1 MPRFIEL
8 SHVIEN
14 GMPGFRTTGLDGAPQ
29 EFAVHI
35 RPMRTHAQSR
45 PLYQNK
51 AEFEITEIS
60 LQTSIGTYVDS
71 PYVRYDKK
79 RDIAGLALE
88 ELILPGVVID
98 LTQVLPEQ
106 AATPAD
112 LEKGLGDADDIAG
125 KAVLCRF
132 GWDRFWG
139 MGEYY
144 SYPFLSRAALHWL
157 IDAKVKLVG
166 VDTINIDDGT
176 DLERPAHSW
185 LLKHDILIVENLRN
199 LAALPGS
206 SFRFYALPAI
216 VKGAAS
222 MPVRAFAELSD

>member
-1 MPRFIEL
+1 MPRFVEL

-14 GMPGFRTTGLDGAPQ
+14 GMPGFRTTGLDGDPQ

-60 LQTSIGTYVDS
+60 MQTSIGTYVDS
-71 PYVRYDKK
+71 PYVRYEKK
-79 RDIAGLALE
+79 RDIAALALE
-88 ELILPGVVID
+88 ELILPGVVVD
-98 LTQVLPEQ
+98 LAHLAADQPAQV
-106 AATPAD
+106 AD
-112 LEKGLGDADDIAG
+112 LENSLGAAGDIAG

-132 GWDRFWG
+132 GWERFWG
-139 MGEYY
+139 MPEYY
-144 SYPFLSRAALHWL
+144 TYPFLSRPALHFL
-157 IDAKVKLVG
+157 IDGKARLVG
-166 VDTINIDDGT
+166 VDTINIDDGS

-185 LLKHDILIVENLRN
+185 LLKHEILIVENLRN
-199 LAALPGS
+199 LAALGAEP
-206 SFRFYALPAI
+206 FRFYALPAP

-222 MPVRAFAELSD
+222 MPVRAFAEVTA

>member
-1 MPRFIEL
+1 MPRYVEL

-51 AEFEITEIS
+51 AEFELTELS
-60 LQTSIGTYVDS
+60 MQTSIGTYVDA

-79 RDIAGLALE
+79 RDIAALALE

-98 LTQVLPEQ
+98 LTHLSVDQG
-106 AATPAD
+106 ATPAD
-112 LEKGLGDADDIAG
+112 LEKGLDGADIAG

-132 GWDRFWG
+132 GWDRYWG

-144 SYPFLSRAALHWL
+144 SYPFLSRAALHL
-157 IDAKVKLVG
+157 LVEGKAGLVG
-166 VDTINIDDGT
+166 VDTINIDDGA

-199 LAALPGS
+199 LAALGS
-206 SFRFYALPAI
+206 APFRFYALPAM